1 MEENEKLI
9 SQIDSK
15 IKELEYKIGKA
26 LFNKDGDLT
35 KEEQIKF
42 AKALL
47 NCTNEDGV
55 QVIDLSEKDP
65 NINAVYVKSNDEKA
79 IIVDSK
85 KEILVENPKTTSFEK
100 QLEDYIN
107 GERTEL
113 QIEDTKE
120 ERIQKADA
128 LIGTIDDKIKEL
140 QEQVKKELLNKDG
153 DLTKE
158 EQINLGKA
166 LLNCSNKNSEL
177 SIIDLSEKDPTLDA
191 TYIGIKDRGGTAII
205 VNSKKEYLTA
215 TSSVDFERHLQEFI
229 NGRRT
234 NN

>member
-1 MEENEKLI
+1 MEEKLVN
-9 SQIDSK
+9 QIDSK
-15 IKELEYKIGKA
+15 IKELEYEIGKE

-47 NCTNEDGV
+47 NCTKEDGV
-55 QVIDLSEKDP
+55 DVIDISEKNP
-65 NINAVYVKSNDEKA
+65 NLNAVYVKSNKEKA

-85 KEILVENPKTTSFEK
+85 KEILVENPKTNSFDK

-120 ERIQKADA
+120 ERIQKADT
-128 LIGTIDDKIKEL
+128 LIGNIDDKIKEL
-140 QEQVKKELLNKDG
+140 QEEVIKELLNKDG

-166 LLNCSNKNSEL
+166 ILKCFDKNIDL
-177 SIIDLSEKDPTLDA
+177 SIIDLSEKNPSLDA
-191 TYIGIKDRGGTAII
+191 TYIGIKDRGGNAII

-215 TSSVDFERHLQEFI
+215 TSSVDFERHVQEFL

-234 NN
+234 NK